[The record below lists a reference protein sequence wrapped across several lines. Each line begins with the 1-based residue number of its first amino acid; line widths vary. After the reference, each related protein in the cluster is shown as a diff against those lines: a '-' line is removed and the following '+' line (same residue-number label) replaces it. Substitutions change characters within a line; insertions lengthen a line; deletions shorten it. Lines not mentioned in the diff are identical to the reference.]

1 MTAETTPSETTPSR
15 LDRWSG
21 ACWVAAGLLLLFGV
35 PHPDVFE
42 STFAA
47 AALDTPL
54 WVPMHAAATVAVVL
68 TLVGLTGLYATRADR
83 LGRTGAVG
91 FALAVPGLVMTACVA
106 YAEAFLLPVI
116 ARTTPEVFAW
126 DGPVVTSSL
135 VRATTGLA
143 LLWLVGLFL
152 LGLALWRS
160 GVVPRAAAA
169 TLAISAVAFTVFA
182 GPFVP
187 VLGPLSILAF
197 AAGYV
202 WVGAAMW
209 TGATAHAGKAKSWR
223 PRGRWSHPVRTRH
236 V

>member
-1 MTAETTPSETTPSR
+1 MTVDHVGTRAR

-21 ACWVAAGLLLLFGV
+21 GCWVGAGLLLLIGIF
-35 PHPDVFE
+35 HPDVFDT
-42 STFAA
+42 TFAD

-54 WVPMHAAATVAVVL
+54 WVPMHAAATVAAIL
-68 TLVGLTGLYATRADR
+68 SLFGLTGLYATRAER
-83 LGRTGAVG
+83 LGRLGAVG

-116 ARTTPEVFAW
+116 AADTPQVFGW
-126 DGPVVTSSL
+126 DGPVVTSWA
-135 VRATTGLA
+135 VRVTTGLA

-160 GVVPRAAAA
+160 GVVPRPAAA
-169 TLAISAVAFTVFA
+169 TLIASTLAFIVFA

-187 VLGPLSILAF
+187 VLGPASTLAF

-202 WVGAAMW
+202 WVGAALW
-209 TGATAHAGKAKSWR
+209 TGATAHPGTRERSR
-223 PRGRWSHPVRTRH
+223 RRLHPLGRTRH
-236 V
+236 VW

>member
-1 MTAETTPSETTPSR
+1 MTVHEATTPTR

-21 ACWVAAGLLLLFGV
+21 ACWVAAGVLLLVGV
-35 PHPDVFE
+35 FHPDVFE
-42 STFAA
+42 TTFAE
-47 AALDTPL
+47 AALGTPL

-68 TLVGLTGLYATRADR
+68 SLFGLTGLYAGRAER
-83 LGRTGAVG
+83 LGRLGAVG

-116 ARTTPEVFAW
+116 AADTPQVFGW
-126 DGPVVTSSL
+126 DGPVVTSWA

-143 LLWLVGLFL
+143 LLWLVGFFL

-160 GVVPRAAAA
+160 SVVPRGAAA
-169 TLAISAVAFTVFA
+169 TLAASAVAFTLFA

-187 VLGPLSILAF
+187 VLGPLSTLAF

-202 WVGAAMW
+202 WVGEALW
-209 TGATAHAGKAKSWR
+209 TGAT
-223 PRGRWSHPVRTRH
+223 GRVGTAQS
-236 V
+236 